1 MGKTMIFHLPGYRV
15 VRPVQKKKKMMR
27 LKILGSYVR
36 IEQKW
41 ALVLALGSVA
51 GFFGL
56 AGFLYY
62 LWYIHIPCLQAGV
75 NVAACP

>member
-1 MGKTMIFHLPGYRV
+1 MVWHLSGYRI
-15 VRPVQKKKKMMR
+15 VRPQQKKKKMMR
-27 LKILGSYVR
+27 LKIMGSYVK

-41 ALVLALGSVA
+41 AVAIALCATA

-62 LWYIHIPCLQAGV
+62 LWYIHIPCVTAPGA
-75 NVAACP
+75 NIAACP